1 MAYKIIWSP
10 EAVKTFDEIVNYIAK
25 NFTDKEVAFFINTVN
40 RRLLVMAQF
49 PKASRTTSRTSRR
62 RKAVIHKLTILFYKI
77 RERKK
82 EIELLSFFDTRRNNR
97 WLRDL

>member
-10 EAVKTFDEIVNYIAK
+10 EAVKTFDGIVNYIAK
-25 NFTDKEVAFFINTVN
+25 KITDKEVSSFINIVN
-40 RRLLVMAQF
+40 RRLLIMAEF
-49 PKASRTTSRTSRR
+49 PKASRTMSRTSRR

-82 EIELLSFFDTRRNNR
+82 EIELLSFLIPGETTGG
-97 WLRDL
+97 